1 MQLSP
6 SHPLT
11 ALHSAWTAR
20 AGALDALN
28 AAGIPLGGHSAAVQ
42 AITPVIRNAISSL
55 DEDYLPAVDRAR
67 AIADPLTWGFAIL
80 ADSGLA

>member
-6 SHPLT
+6 HHPLT

-28 AAGIPLGGHSAAVQ
+28 AAGIPLGGHSDAVQ
-42 AITPVIRNAISSL
+42 AITPIIRDALSALGDGYL
-55 DEDYLPAVDRAR
+55 DATDR
-67 AIADPLTWGFAIL
+67 PLAMAAPLNWGFSIL